1 MSPREASR
9 PRGRGSR
16 VPAPVPG
23 EGLQAEEQQC
33 QARGPSGPLA
43 SLSAPP
49 SLPEWTQ
56 ASRQS
61 RRVPEGWWQ
70 AGACDPH
77 VHKVA
82 ADCHPKGWSR
92 PSWGPPRCPR
102 SPCSRRVLGSSPP
115 SGVVL
120 LPQLPVCQARPTL
133 ARPDSSRRQ
142 PRATERLRLQF
153 WGAMSCSSRWLIQ
166 EPEGR
171 RRDQGGGNCEATA
184 AWTRESTAGSEIGPA
199 VEGSAERSSPSTG
212 GGVCGTPRVKG
223 DSECLGLSGWKVTT
237 H

>member
-1 MSPREASR
+1 MTPMSTRWQQTVTQRDGA
-9 PRGRGSR
+9 GL
-16 VPAPVPG
+16 PG
-23 EGLQAEEQQC
+23 
-33 QARGPSGPLA
+33 GPLA
-43 SLSAPP
+43 AP
-49 SLPEWTQ
+49 
-56 ASRQS
+56 
-61 RRVPEGWWQ
+61 
-70 AGACDPH
+70 GAPAH
-77 VHKVA
+77 
-82 ADCHPKGWSR
+82 GG
-92 PSWGPPRCPR
+92 SWAPAPLR
-102 SPCSRRVLGSSPP
+102 
-115 SGVVL
+115 GVVL

-171 RRDQGGGNCEATA
+171 RGDQGGGNCEATA

>member
-1 MSPREASR
+1 ME
-9 PRGRGSR
+9 
-16 VPAPVPG
+16 PAFLG
-23 EGLQAEEQQC
+23 A
-33 QARGPSGPLA
+33 
-43 SLSAPP
+43 P
-49 SLPEWTQ
+49 SLPQEPLLTEGPGLQPPFGGRAPAAASRLSSASDASTPRLLTQ
-56 ASRQS
+56 A
-61 RRVPEGWWQ
+61 
-70 AGACDPH
+70 
-77 VHKVA
+77 
-82 ADCHPKGWSR
+82 
-92 PSWGPPRCPR
+92 
-102 SPCSRRVLGSSPP
+102 
-115 SGVVL
+115 
-120 LPQLPVCQARPTL
+120 
-133 ARPDSSRRQ
+133 
-142 PRATERLRLQF
+142 ATRNKRLRLQF